1 MKDSLQALVQRFL
14 WEPPSFLTDGPGRL
28 LLGPL
33 RAIYALGRDVAAGQL
48 TLRAMSLVYTTI
60 LSIVPLIAFSFSV
73 LKGFGF
79 HKELQPLLY
88 TALEPLGTKGVEM
101 TDRIIGFVDNVQ
113 GRVLGGIG
121 LALLI
126 YTVITMV
133 QKVENS
139 VNWIWQVKHPRSLAR
154 RFSDYLSVLLIGPV
168 LMFAAMGM
176 IASISSHALV
186 QKVTALE
193 PFGTGLLLA
202 GKLLPI
208 VLVSFVFAFIYVFV
222 INTRVKVSAAVV
234 GGTSAGVLW
243 ATAGK
248 VFAAF
253 VVGSTK
259 YAAIYSSFAIMIIA
273 LIWLYINW
281 LILLLGAQIA
291 FYFQHPQTLRLG
303 RQKIEVRGRR
313 REALA
318 LDLMMRVGSQFM
330 QGPPPPTLDA
340 LADAMRVPLDS
351 LENITIALNGAGLLD
366 FEESGG
372 LLPGRDLGT
381 IRVSDLLRAV
391 RESSAGTVTLPGA
404 QPAAEKLLD
413 EIEGRTYN
421 HLGDLTL
428 RDLVSEG
435 AYQSDSA
442 ERAAVA

>member
-1 MKDSLQALVQRFL
+1 MRDSLQTIVERFL
-14 WEPPSFLTDGPGRL
+14 WEPPDFLTQGPGRF

-33 RAIYALGRDVAAGQL
+33 RGLYALTRDIATGQL
-48 TLRAMSLVYTTI
+48 TLRAMSLVYTTL

-79 HKELQPLLY
+79 HRELQPVLY
-88 TALEPLGTKGVEM
+88 AALEPLGQKGVEL
-101 TDRIIGFVDNVQ
+101 TDQVIQFVDNVQ

-121 LALLI
+121 LALLV

-139 VNWIWQVKHPRSLAR
+139 VNWIWQVKQPRSLAR

-186 QKVTALE
+186 QRLSAIE
-193 PFGTGLLLA
+193 PFGSGLLLA
-202 GKLLPI
+202 GKLLPV

-222 INTRVKVSAAVV
+222 INTRVRVLAAVV
-234 GGTSAGVLW
+234 GGTSAGILW

-259 YAAIYSSFAIMIIA
+259 YAAIYSSFAIVIIA

-281 LILLLGAQIA
+281 LILMLGAQIA
-291 FYFQHPQTLRLG
+291 FYFQHPQALRLG

-318 LDLMMRVGSQFM
+318 LDLMMRVGRQFID
-330 QGPPPPTLDA
+330 GPPPPTLDQ
-340 LADAMRVPLDS
+340 LADAMRLPQDT
-351 LENITIALNGAGLLD
+351 LENIALALNRGGLLEY
-366 FEESGG
+366 EENGG
-372 LLPGRDLGT
+372 LLPARDLAT
-381 IRVSDLLRAV
+381 IRVADLLRAI
-391 RESSAGTVTLPGA
+391 RESSAGTVTLSPA
-404 QPAAEKLLD
+404 QPAAEGLLD
-413 EIEGRTYN
+413 QIEGRTYQQ
-421 HLGDLTL
+421 LGDLTL
-428 RDLVSEG
+428 RDLVTEG
-435 AYQSDSA
+435 AGHSESD
-442 ERAAVA
+442 EHAAVA

>member
-1 MKDSLQALVQRFL
+1 MQDSLQKIVERFL
-14 WEPPSFLTDGPGRL
+14 WEPPPFLTDGPGRL
-28 LLGPL
+28 LLGPM
-33 RAIYALGRDVAAGQL
+33 RGIYALGRDIATGQL
-48 TLRAMSLVYTTI
+48 TLRAMSLVYTTL

-79 HKELQPLLY
+79 HRELQPVLY
-88 TALEPLGTKGVEM
+88 TALEPLGPKGVEL
-101 TDRIIGFVDNVQ
+101 TDQVIQFVDNVQ

-121 LALLI
+121 LALLV

-186 QKVTALE
+186 QRLSAIE
-193 PFGTGLLLA
+193 PFGSGLLLA

-222 INTRVKVSAAVV
+222 INTRVRVLAAVV
-234 GGTSAGVLW
+234 GGTSAGILW

-259 YAAIYSSFAIMIIA
+259 YAAIYSSFAIVIIA

-291 FYFQHPQTLRLG
+291 FYFQHPQALRRG

-318 LDLMMRVGSQFM
+318 LDLMMRVAGQFM
-330 QGPPPPTLDA
+330 RGPPAPKLEEMADVMGVPADTLSSIADA
-340 LADAMRVPLDS
+340 LHQGDMLDY
-351 LENITIALNGAGLLD
+351 
-366 FEESGG
+366 EEGGG
-372 LLPGRDLGT
+372 LLPGRDLAS
-381 IRVSDLLRAV
+381 IRVSDLLRTV
-391 RESSAGTVTLPGA
+391 RDSSAGTRRLPLA
-404 QPAAEKLLD
+404 QPAAEEILD
-413 EIEGRTYN
+413 EIEGQIDSQ
-421 HLGDLTL
+421 LGGLTL
-428 RDLVSEG
+428 RELITS
-435 AYQSDSA
+435 QDSPA
-442 ERAAVA
+442 TADSPAAVA

>member
-1 MKDSLQALVQRFL
+1 MTDSLQAMLERFL
-14 WEPPSFLTDGPGRL
+14 WEPPDFFTDGPGRI

-33 RAIYALGRDVAAGQL
+33 RAIYALARDIATGQL
-48 TLRAMSLVYTTI
+48 TLRAMSLVYTTL
-60 LSIVPLIAFSFSV
+60 LSVVPLIAFSFSV

-88 TALEPLGTKGVEM
+88 TALEPLGTKGVEL

-139 VNWIWQVKHPRSLAR
+139 VNWIWQVKHARSLAR

-176 IASISSHALV
+176 IASISSNALV

-222 INTRVKVSAAVV
+222 INTRVKVLAAFI

-259 YAAIYSSFAIMIIA
+259 YAAIYSSFAILIIA

-291 FYFQHPQTLRLG
+291 YYFQHPETLRRG
-303 RQKIEVRGRR
+303 RRRIEVRGRR

-318 LDLMMRVGSQFM
+318 LDMMMRVARQFM
-330 QGPPPPTLDA
+330 QGPPPPKLDDLAHTMGAPADA
-340 LADAMRVPLDS
+340 LA
-351 LENITIALNGAGLLD
+351 NIVEALRQGGMIDYAED
-366 FEESGG
+366 GG
-372 LLPGRDLGT
+372 LLPGRDLAN
-381 IRVSDLLRAV
+381 ISVADVLRAV
-391 RESSAGTVTLPGA
+391 RHSSVGASGLPKA
-404 QPAAEKLLD
+404 QPAAEELLD
-413 EIEGRTYN
+413 EIESGIDKQ
-421 HLGDLTL
+421 LGELTL
-428 RDLVSEG
+428 REMV
-435 AYQSDSA
+435 SA
-442 ERAAVA
+442 ETGPAGVKSPAAVA